1 MGRTKGSKNKISQ
14 EIVNNIVPDTEA
26 ASSEAQNNTA
36 LGYVGDAELDPEREE
51 IINMY
56 NAENNITDSAPAEAE
71 KTAEPDKAKE
81 AVEEEKKEE
90 VPAVAPPDEAATVT
104 HEVTDEKHEDKKEEK
119 KTVPYDALH
128 EEREKRKLAQSKT
141 RELEEKLKE
150 LEAKVN
156 SASKPPEDEEI
167 YLTDEEKKLRE
178 MEKSLAE
185 LKAEKE
191 ARERENRQSQ
201 ERSAKERLEKDVA
214 DTDKS
219 LMSEGFPGFQFLAPR
234 VGEELAKL
242 IKEDPDNVYLD
253 TPEGWKK
260 IYKEIVFPT
269 VKGIFTQSDKNA
281 MMEEKKAAKT
291 GAGLVGSPGKSDK
304 PVEKKTDEGQT
315 YEEYLEM
322 RRRSGL

>member
-26 ASSEAQNNTA
+26 ASEEANGNSA
-36 LGYVGDAELDPEREE
+36 LGYVGDAVLDPEREE
-51 IINMY
+51 IINQY
-56 NAENNITDSAPAEAE
+56 NVENNITETVPE
-71 KTAEPDKAKE
+71 KTDAVEVKTEE
-81 AVEEEKKEE
+81 AVEEKKEDT
-90 VPAVAPPDEAATVT
+90 PAVAPPDEVATVT

-150 LEAKVN
+150 LEAKIN
-156 SASKPPEDEEI
+156 SAVKPPEDEEI

-214 DTDKS
+214 DTDKT

-260 IYKEIVFPT
+260 IYKEVVFPT

-304 PVEKKTDEGQT
+304 PVEKKADEGQT